1 MSQPW
6 IFSSLKSALTL
17 SLIATSGLFGAC
29 EKLPNIAINVSPPS
43 SENNVLPVGE
53 ENPNP
58 ATLSA
63 AAPSQNRGQAP
74 SALSSASSP
83 TTINQELQRLK
94 SRPCEERPE
103 RNIGAVLYSLCMDT
117 TVGGRT
123 RILSASS
130 SVPGETGATYWF
142 RDDGEFYAFEQILP
156 EGTTFFILLDD
167 QETILELNPQG
178 QVDSIRDRSEWQD
191 LMEHSREAIA
201 MIQQELGVGAVR
213 AAGSPPVGS
222 LLVAGQGGDFN
233 HRTLTLTVP
242 QSDTSS
248 SIRGGAARWYD
259 LHLATMVA
267 LTADYYC
274 NHQSTRGVY
283 FNYRADGGDVFMGQV
298 FISCPEARSIMD
310 RFGREEEAWVTL
322 DRPDVDGDSIHYEI
336 PNFTDTKA
344 REFQR
349 TIVRQLTPDC
359 IESGGKQFCPGD
371 RY

>member
-17 SLIATSGLFGAC
+17 SLIAALGGLGAC
-29 EKLPNIAINVSPPS
+29 EQLPNLVINVSPSS
-43 SENNVLPVGE
+43 SENEVLPVGE

-58 ATLSA
+58 VPVSA
-63 AAPSQNRGQAP
+63 AASPPAP
-74 SALSSASSP
+74 SPSNP
-83 TTINQELQRLK
+83 TAIKQELQRLK
-94 SRPCEERPE
+94 SRRCEEIPE
-103 RNIGAVLYSLCMDT
+103 RNIGAVLYSLCLDT
-117 TVGGRT
+117 SVGGRT

-130 SVPGETGATYWF
+130 SIPGEQTGAIYWF

-156 EGTTFFILLDD
+156 EGTTFFVLLDD
-167 QETILELNPQG
+167 QETMIQLGPQG

-201 MIQQELGVGAVR
+201 LIQQELGMGAVR

-242 QSDTSS
+242 QSDTSR

-267 LTADYYC
+267 LTADHYC

-310 RFGREEEAWVTL
+310 RFGREEEAWVML

-349 TIVRQLTPDC
+349 TIVRQLIPEC
-359 IESGGKQFCPGD
+359 IESGGQQFCPGD